1 MSTEMSFYQRA
12 NGLDSERNSWA
23 HQIAKAVRDG
33 KPVYP
38 DWIEEYTKA
47 CEAYSA
53 HINGHATT
61 PR

>member
-1 MSTEMSFYQRA
+1 MSTEMSFFQRVNYLDDKRNGWA
-12 NGLDSERNSWA
+12 N
-23 HQIAKAVRDG
+23 QIAKAVRDG

-38 DWIEEYTKA
+38 DWIEEYSKA

-53 HINGHATT
+53 HINGLATT